1 MLAKFPSNNRDKMK
15 IAIVGATGNV
25 GKRIVDEALH
35 RGHHVT
41 GIARDPFKL
50 SPQNGLIL
58 AKGDANDSAKLGQL
72 LAEHDV
78 VISSIMF
85 LHSEIAALV
94 EAVRASGVKRYL
106 VVGGA
111 GSLEVA
117 PGKLLVNQPD
127 FPDFVKAEA
136 TKGSEYLNY
145 LREIKDLD
153 WTFLSPSAL
162 FQAGERTG
170 VFRLGK
176 DELLVGSDGRSW
188 ISYEDYAIALLD
200 EVENPKH
207 IQQRFTVGY

>member
-1 MLAKFPSNNRDKMK
+1 MLSKFPLSKRDNMK

-35 RGHHVT
+35 RGHNVT
-41 GIARDPFKL
+41 GIARDPSKL
-50 SPQNGLIL
+50 SPRNGLTL
-58 AKGDANDSAKLGQL
+58 VQGNANDPSKLGQL
-72 LAEHDV
+72 LVGHDV

-85 LHSEIAALV
+85 LHSDITLLV
-94 EAVRASGVKRYL
+94 EAVRVSGVKRYL

-117 PGKLLVNQPD
+117 PGKLLVDQPD

-136 TKGSEYLNY
+136 TKGGEYLTY
-145 LREIKDLD
+145 LKGIKDLD

-162 FQAGERTG
+162 FTNGERTG
-170 VFRLGK
+170 VFRLGR
-176 DELLVGSDGRSW
+176 DELLVGSDGKSW

-200 EVENPKH
+200 EIEHPKY

>member
-1 MLAKFPSNNRDKMK
+1 MLAKFPLNKRGKMK

-35 RGHHVT
+35 RGHNVT

-50 SPQNGLIL
+50 SSRNGLTL
-58 AKGDANDSAKLGQL
+58 VQGDANDSSKLGQL
-72 LAEHDV
+72 LVEHDV
-78 VISSIMF
+78 VISSITF
-85 LHSEIAALV
+85 LHSDITLLV

-117 PGKLLVNQPD
+117 PGKLLVDQPD

-136 TKGSEYLNY
+136 TKGGEYLTY
-145 LREIKDLD
+145 LKGIKDLD

-162 FQAGERTG
+162 FTNGERTG
-170 VFRLGK
+170 VFRLGR
-176 DELLVGSDGRSW
+176 DELLVGTDGKSW

-200 EVENPKH
+200 EIEHPKY

>member
-1 MLAKFPSNNRDKMK
+1 MLAKFRSNKRDKMK
-15 IAIVGATGNV
+15 IAIIGATGNV
-25 GKRIVDEALH
+25 GQRIVDEALH
-35 RGHHVT
+35 RGHNVT

-50 SPQNGLIL
+50 SPRNGLTL
-58 AKGDANDSAKLGQL
+58 VQGDANAPSRLGQL
-72 LAEHDV
+72 LVGHDV

-85 LHSEIAALV
+85 LHSDIAALV

-136 TKGSEYLNY
+136 TKGGEYLNY
-145 LREIKDLD
+145 LKGIKDLD

-162 FQAGERTG
+162 FTEGERTG

-176 DELLVGSDGRSW
+176 DELLVGIDGKSW

-200 EVENPKH
+200 EIENPQH

>member
-1 MLAKFPSNNRDKMK
+1 MLAKFPLNKRDKMK

-35 RGHHVT
+35 REHNVT
-41 GIARDPFKL
+41 GIARDPLKL
-50 SPQNGLIL
+50 SPRSGFTLV
-58 AKGDANDSAKLGQL
+58 KGDANNPSKLSQL
-72 LAEHDV
+72 LVGHDV

-85 LHSEIAALV
+85 LHSDIALLV
-94 EAVRASGVKRYL
+94 EAVRVSGVKRYL

-136 TKGSEYLNY
+136 TKGGESLNY
-145 LREIKDLD
+145 LRGIKDLD

-162 FQAGERTG
+162 FTDGERTG
-170 VFRLGK
+170 VFRLGR
-176 DELLVGSDGRSW
+176 DELLVGVDGKSW

-200 EVENPKH
+200 EIENPKH

>member
-1 MLAKFPSNNRDKMK
+1 MLAKFPSNKRDKMK

-25 GKRIVDEALH
+25 GKRIIDEALH
-35 RGHHVT
+35 RGHNVT

-50 SPQNGLIL
+50 SPRNGLTL
-58 AKGDANDSAKLGQL
+58 VKGDANDSSKLGQL
-72 LAEHDV
+72 LVGHDAI
-78 VISSIMF
+78 ISSIMF
-85 LHSEIAALV
+85 LHSEIALLV

-136 TKGSEYLNY
+136 TKGGESLNY

-176 DELLVGSDGRSW
+176 NELLFGSDGKSW

-200 EVENPKH
+200 EIENPKH

>member
-1 MLAKFPSNNRDKMK
+1 MLSKFPLNKRDNMK

-35 RGHHVT
+35 RGHNVT
-41 GIARDPFKL
+41 GIARDPSKL
-50 SPQNGLIL
+50 SPRNGLTL
-58 AKGDANDSAKLGQL
+58 VQGNANDPSKLGQL
-72 LAEHDV
+72 LVGHDV

-85 LHSEIAALV
+85 LHSDITLLV
-94 EAVRASGVKRYL
+94 EAVRVSGVKRYL

-117 PGKLLVNQPD
+117 PGKLLVDQPD

-136 TKGSEYLNY
+136 TKGGEYLTY
-145 LREIKDLD
+145 LKGIKDLD

-162 FQAGERTG
+162 FTNGERTG
-170 VFRLGK
+170 VFRLGR
-176 DELLVGSDGRSW
+176 DELLVGSDGKSW

-200 EVENPKH
+200 EIEHPKY

>member
-1 MLAKFPSNNRDKMK
+1 MLARFPLNNRDKMK
-15 IAIVGATGNV
+15 IAIIGATGNV
-25 GKRIVDEALH
+25 GRRIVDESLN
-35 RGHHVT
+35 RGHNVT

-50 SPQNGLIL
+50 SPRNGLTL
-58 AKGDANDSAKLGQL
+58 VQGDANDSFRLGQL
-72 LAEHDV
+72 LVGHDV
-78 VISSIMF
+78 VISSIVF
-85 LHSEIAALV
+85 IHSDITLLV

-117 PGKLLVNQPD
+117 PGKLLVDQPD

-136 TKGSEYLNY
+136 TKGGESLNY

-162 FQAGERTG
+162 FTDGDRTG
-170 VFRLGK
+170 VFRMGR
-176 DELLVGSDGRSW
+176 DELLVGTDGKSW
-188 ISYEDYAIALLD
+188 ISYEDYSIALLD
-200 EVENPKH
+200 EIENPKH

>member
-1 MLAKFPSNNRDKMK
+1 MK
-15 IAIVGATGNV
+15 IAIIGATGNV
-25 GKRIVDEALH
+25 GKRIVNEALH
-35 RGHHVT
+35 RGHNVT
-41 GIARDPFKL
+41 GIARDPLKL
-50 SPQNGLIL
+50 SSRNGLTL
-58 AKGDANDSAKLGQL
+58 MQGDANDPSKLGQL
-72 LAEHDV
+72 LIGHDV

-85 LHSEIAALV
+85 LHSDIASLIK
-94 EAVRASGVKRYL
+94 AVRASGVKRYL

-117 PGKLLVNQPD
+117 PGKLLVDQPD

-136 TKGSEYLNY
+136 TKGGEYLNY
-145 LREIKDLD
+145 LKEIKDLD

-162 FQAGERTG
+162 FTDGDRTG

-176 DELLVGSDGRSW
+176 DELLTGVDGKCW

-200 EVENPKH
+200 EIENPKH

>member
-1 MLAKFPSNNRDKMK
+1 MLAKFRSNKRDKMK
-15 IAIVGATGNV
+15 IAIIGATGNV
-25 GKRIVDEALH
+25 GQRIVDEALH
-35 RGHHVT
+35 RGHNVT

-50 SPQNGLIL
+50 SPRNGLTL
-58 AKGDANDSAKLGQL
+58 VQGDANDASRLGQL
-72 LAEHDV
+72 LIGHDV

-85 LHSEIAALV
+85 LHSDIAALV

-117 PGKLLVNQPD
+117 PGKLLVDQPD

-136 TKGSEYLNY
+136 TKGGEYLNY

-162 FQAGERTG
+162 FTDGERTG
-170 VFRLGK
+170 VFRLGR
-176 DELLVGSDGRSW
+176 DELLVGSDGKSW

-200 EVENPKH
+200 EIENPKH

>member
-1 MLAKFPSNNRDKMK
+1 MLSKFPLNKRDKMK

-25 GKRIVDEALH
+25 GRRIVDEALS
-35 RGHHVT
+35 RGHNVT

-50 SPQNGLIL
+50 RSRNGLIL
-58 AKGDANDSAKLGQL
+58 VKGDANDPSKLGQL
-72 LAEHDV
+72 LVEHDV

-85 LHSEIAALV
+85 LHSDIALLV
-94 EAVRASGVKRYL
+94 EAVKASGVKRYL

-127 FPDFVKAEA
+127 FPDFVRAEA
-136 TKGSEYLNY
+136 TKGGEFLNY
-145 LREIKDLD
+145 LKRIKDLD

-162 FQAGERTG
+162 FTDGDRTG
-170 VFRLGK
+170 VFRLGR
-176 DELLVGSDGRSW
+176 DELLVGMDGKSW
-188 ISYEDYAIALLD
+188 ISYEDYSVALLD
-200 EVENPKH
+200 EIENPKH